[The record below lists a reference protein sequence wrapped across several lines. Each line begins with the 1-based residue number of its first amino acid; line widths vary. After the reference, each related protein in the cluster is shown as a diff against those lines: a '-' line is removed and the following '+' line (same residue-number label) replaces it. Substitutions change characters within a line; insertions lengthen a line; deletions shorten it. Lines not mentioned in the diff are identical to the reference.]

1 MVKYIA
7 TILLSLILTSP
18 LALACDTVPVDH
30 NKKEGGPCMVEGL
43 LRIENGQIFTEGL
56 QAACHVDVQARG
68 RALRLYRQWRS
79 QTIVLEVPQ
88 VENVNVI
95 EMQYMWGA
103 PFAAFRYR
111 IINNSYEYLN
121 AKPKAHLWHV
131 KDVNI

>member
-30 NKKEGGPCMVEGL
+30 NEKEGGPCMIEGV
-43 LRIENGQIFTEGL
+43 LRIENGKVFANGL
-56 QAACHVDVQARG
+56 QAACHVDVQAQG
-68 RALRLYRQWRS
+68 HALRLYRPWRS
-79 QTIVLEVPQ
+79 QTIVLEVPK

-103 PFAAFRYR
+103 PFAAV
-111 IINNSYEYLN
+111 SYT
-121 AKPKAHLWHV
+121 HLTLPTILLV
-131 KDVNI
+131 

>member
-1 MVKYIA
+1 MI
-7 TILLSLILTSP
+7 
-18 LALACDTVPVDH
+18 
-30 NKKEGGPCMVEGL
+30 EGV
-43 LRIENGQIFTEGL
+43 LRIENGKVFANGL
-56 QAACHVDVQARG
+56 QAACHVDVQAQG
-68 RALRLYRQWRS
+68 HALRLYRQWRS
-79 QTIVLEVPQ
+79 QTIVLEIPQ